1 MSADAGAIWGMEAGP
16 MLIVA
21 GTIEVEPDD
30 RDALMAAALPMM
42 AASQAEEG
50 CLDYVFSVDPTDAGT
65 VRVFERWTDAA
76 ALEAHFATA
85 HMATLRAAM
94 GPLRI
99 TRSDVTRYAIS
110 RTGPVRG

>member
-1 MSADAGAIWGMEAGP
+1 
-16 MLIVA
+16 
-21 GTIEVEPDD
+21 
-30 RDALMAAALPMM
+30 
-42 AASQAEEG
+42 
-50 CLDYVFSVDPTDAGT
+50 

-94 GPLRI
+94 APLRI